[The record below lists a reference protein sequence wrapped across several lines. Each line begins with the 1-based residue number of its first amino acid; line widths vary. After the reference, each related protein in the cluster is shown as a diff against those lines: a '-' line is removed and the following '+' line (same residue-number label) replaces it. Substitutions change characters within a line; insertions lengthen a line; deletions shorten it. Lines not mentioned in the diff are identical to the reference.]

1 MEGHMSIRNLMED
14 IIRVAVEEVL
24 KKDNEVTQINSN
36 VDDIAAYVLNRVPPK
51 YVTSERGILHGKLQ
65 ARLAT
70 QQKTDIF
77 MLIYEA
83 IEVIKKRRNKDE
95 VSGHTEFS
103 DSATKRFPH
112 IIGQVLEETTFSVI
126 PNVEITLYYGTTKC
140 DMVDSDWKNPYI
152 TNKPTMG
159 YYHFWPAYDKK
170 LMGSGSLF
178 KFRLVY
184 SHKQLG
190 DKEYEFELDFDS
202 PTGIGMSH
210 IIPIVLLQPKPGV
223 PLKDVCGDCAE

>member
-1 MEGHMSIRNLMED
+1 MSFKNLMED
-14 IIRVAVEEVL
+14 ITRAAVEEVL
-24 KKDNEVTQINSN
+24 RKDNEINQVNSN
-36 VDDIAAYVLNRVPPK
+36 VDDIAAYVLNRVTPK

-95 VSGHTEFS
+95 ISGHTKF
-103 DSATKRFPH
+103 DNTALKRFPH

-126 PNVEITLYYGTTKC
+126 SDIEITLYFGKSKC
-140 DMVDSDWKNPYI
+140 NMVDSDWKNPYE

-159 YYHFWPAYDKK
+159 YYHFWPEYDDK
-170 LMGSGSLF
+170 LMKSGSSY
-178 KFRLVY
+178 KFRLEY
-184 SHKQLG
+184 RHKLLS
-190 DKEYEFELDFDS
+190 DKDFEFELEYDS
-202 PTGIGMSH
+202 PTGIGMSY
-210 IIPIVLLQPKPGV
+210 IIPIVLLQPKPGIA
-223 PLKDVCGDCAE
+223 LKDVCGECAE

>member
-14 IIRVAVEEVL
+14 ITRVAVEEVL
-24 KKDNEVTQINSN
+24 KKDNELTQINSN
-36 VDDIAAYVLNRVPPK
+36 VDDIAAYVLNRVSPK

-83 IEVIKKRRNKDE
+83 IEVIKKRRNKD
-95 VSGHTEFS
+95 VKSGHTEFA
-103 DSATKRFPH
+103 DSASKRFPH

-126 PNVEITLYYGTTKC
+126 SDIDINLYFGKTKC

-152 TNKPTMG
+152 TNKATMG
-159 YYHFWPAYDKK
+159 YYHFWPAYDEKI
-170 LMGSGSLF
+170 MGSSSLF
-178 KFRLVY
+178 KFRIEF
-184 SHKQLG
+184 SHKLLA
-190 DKEYEFELDFDS
+190 DKEFEFELDFDS
-202 PTGIGMSH
+202 PTGIGMSY
-210 IIPIVLLQPKPGV
+210 IVPIVLLQPKPGI

>member
-1 MEGHMSIRNLMED
+1 MSFRNLMED
-14 IIRVAVEEVL
+14 ITRAAVEEVL

-36 VDDIAAYVLNRVPPK
+36 VDDIAAYVLNRVSPK
-51 YVTSERGILHGKLQ
+51 YVTSERGMLHGKLQ

-95 VSGHTEFS
+95 KSGHSKFA
-103 DSATKRFPH
+103 DSALKRFPH

-126 PNVEITLYYGTTKC
+126 PNVEITLYFGNSKC
-140 DMVDSDWKNPYI
+140 EMVDSDWKNPYK

-159 YYHFWPAYDKK
+159 YYHFWPVYDEKI
-170 LMGSGSLF
+170 MGSSTIF
-178 KFRLVY
+178 KFRLEY
-184 SHKQLG
+184 SHKLLSN
-190 DKEYEFELDFDS
+190 KEFEFELNFDS
-202 PTGIGMSH
+202 PTGTGISN

>member
-1 MEGHMSIRNLMED
+1 MSFRNLMED
-14 IIRVAVEEVL
+14 ITRAAVEEVL
-24 KKDNEVTQINSN
+24 KKDNELTQVNSN

-51 YVTSERGILHGKLQ
+51 YVTSERGMLHGKLQ

-70 QQKTDIF
+70 QQKTDVF

-95 VSGHTEFS
+95 ETGHSKFA
-103 DSATKRFPH
+103 DSELKRFPH

-126 PNVEITLYYGTTKC
+126 PNVEINLYFGNTIC
-140 DMVDSDWKNPYI
+140 AMVDSDWKNPYK
-152 TNKPTMG
+152 TNKATMG
-159 YYHFWPAYDKK
+159 YYHFWPAYNEKV
-170 LMGSGSLF
+170 MGSSSKY
-178 KFRLVY
+178 KFRLEF
-184 SHKQLG
+184 SHELLG
-190 DKEYEFELDFDS
+190 KKDFEFELDFDS
-202 PTGIGMSH
+202 PTGIGMSY